1 MKCSQLQTTPHPAL
15 HELLAGHLEG
25 PSPGDERLALEHH
38 VDGHQD
44 DAHHLPGDAL
54 VPVEQVDQPQLD
66 GNQLP
71 VQLAT
76 PLQEQEVLALSRGRA
91 LFKHFQTKQ
100 VLCVLAY

>member
-76 PLQEQEVLALSRGRA
+76 PLQEQEVLALR
-91 LFKHFQTKQ
+91 
-100 VLCVLAY
+100 